1 MDQPSRYVNSYACQE
16 EAAGWRQDG
25 AQLPIRLLGTGNWL
39 NSLVKRDLEYLI
51 NAAALDVSG

>member
-1 MDQPSRYVNSYACQE
+1 MDHPSRYVNSYARQE
-16 EAAGWRQDG
+16 EATDWRQDD
-25 AQLPIRLLGTGNWL
+25 AQLPIRLPGTGNWL